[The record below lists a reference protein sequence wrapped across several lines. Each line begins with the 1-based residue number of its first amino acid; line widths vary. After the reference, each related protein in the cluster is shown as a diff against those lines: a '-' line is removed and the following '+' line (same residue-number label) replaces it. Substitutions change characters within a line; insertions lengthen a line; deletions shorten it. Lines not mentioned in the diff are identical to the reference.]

1 LRTILRAV
9 KAYTYIGIGYQDSAV
24 SKYYVKS
31 EYSQNLNA
39 KPASSVRS
47 DIDLINEG
55 IVRVLRTAAYND
67 ETKTGGER
75 VGELDFGSRIH
86 ELPFEPNDS
95 TLVEQAKRYVT
106 DALQQW
112 EPRIQFNVTVE
123 QDIDNHMLKATIL
136 YAVLLNQIETGK
148 VVVFLQ

>member
-1 LRTILRAV
+1 MRAV
-9 KAYTYIGIGYQDSAV
+9 KAYTYIGVGYQDRAV

-31 EYSQNLNA
+31 EYDNLNLNA
-39 KPASSVRS
+39 KPASSLRT

-86 ELPFEPNDS
+86 ELPFEPNDT
-95 TLVEQAKRYVT
+95 TLVRQAQRYII
-106 DALQQW
+106 DALNTW

-123 QDIDNHMLKATIL
+123 QDIDYHVLRATIM
-136 YAVLLNQIETGK
+136 YAVLLDQVETGK